1 MAATLFCLPCAYED
15 LHCFE
20 DLVCAPHMSVDEMFE
35 VDLQKPMVFF
45 VLLKR
50 PVTSVDIF
58 VLVTCS
64 SPLSSC
70 LSRCVLSLDMTF
82 DLFSSIFLL
91 DLLSKRQLMR
101 CESPVLVEIGRKL
114 FMFFAG

>member
-20 DLVCAPHMSVDEMFE
+20 DLVCAPHVSVDEMFE

-45 VLLKR
+45 VLIKR
-50 PVTSVDIF
+50 PVTSVNIF
-58 VLVTCS
+58 VLVACS
-64 SPLSSC
+64 STLSSC
-70 LSRCVLSLDMTF
+70 LSGCV
-82 DLFSSIFLL
+82 LL
-91 DLLSKRQLMR
+91 DLLSERQLMG